1 MHDTHHII
9 LPQSIY
15 SFHYTYRCFSIYSS
29 TYRYFSN
36 NKHIKTLNRL
46 TWRCFTPFTSFC
58 NCHTQTLS
66 QKPRQRTST
75 QFTPPLTAY
84 SVKILPARVLP
95 SLALNHTRSIEHRTT
110 TNSTHPIHAMT
121 TTPSL
126 PKIAVFRTERVV
138 EPIARRALHYQ
149 SCFIA
154 DLTRRSLVA
163 NQRFGN
169 RLHDLDTAIAQLVQL
184 A

>member
-1 MHDTHHII
+1 MKESILLHDTHHII

-29 TYRYFSN
+29 TYHYFSN

-75 QFTPPLTAY
+75 QFTPPLTSY
-84 SVKILPARVLP
+84 GVKILPARVLP

-110 TNSTHPIHAMT
+110 TNSGRTDRT
-121 TTPSL
+121 KSTSL
-126 PKIAVFRTERVV
+126 PILLYCRSDMQIPCCESAIW
-138 EPIARRALHYQ
+138 EP
-149 SCFIA
+149 
-154 DLTRRSLVA
+154 
-163 NQRFGN
+163 
-169 RLHDLDTAIAQLVQL
+169 TA
-184 A
+184 